1 MLSTTPRTPAA
12 LLAIVTLVAAAV
24 ASLSPAAG
32 AQPVPVP
39 ISAETFTLTI
49 LHNNDGESKLLPDP
63 DGPRCSPRSQR
74 SALRGSTRSSWSA
87 ICREWPR
94 KSPA

>member
-1 MLSTTPRTPAA
+1 MPSTTPRKPAA
-12 LLAIVTLVAAAV
+12 LLAIVTLVAATV

-63 DGPRCSPRSQR
+63 EAGFPGVARFVTLMRVMQAMR
-74 SALRGSTRSSWSA
+74 VVRTAETGN
-87 ICREWPR
+87 
-94 KSPA
+94 